1 VLDAARAAGTVVHF
15 SLDRPTLTDLF
26 REVVAA

>member
-1 VLDAARAAGTVVHF
+1 VLDAGRAAGTVVHF